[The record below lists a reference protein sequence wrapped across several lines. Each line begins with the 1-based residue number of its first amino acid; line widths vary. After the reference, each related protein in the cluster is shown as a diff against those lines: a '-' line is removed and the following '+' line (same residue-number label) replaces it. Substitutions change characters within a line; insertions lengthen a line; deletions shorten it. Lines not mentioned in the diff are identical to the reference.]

1 MPVYPIINKNTGEQK
16 EIALSIEGW
25 EKFRIENEEWIRDW
39 SDPSTAPNFGEVGE
53 WKDKLVKSKPSW
65 NEMLDR
71 FSKVPGSN
79 VKKI

>member
-1 MPVYPIINKNTGEQK
+1 MAIYPIINKKTGETK
-16 EIALSIEGW
+16 EIQVSV
-25 EKFRIENEEWIRDW
+25 NEITDWYKQNPDW
-39 SDPSTAPNFGEVGE
+39 SRNWAEGCANFGEVGE

-71 FSKVPGSN
+71 FSKVPGSK